1 MKGLDL
7 EELGSAAMIEA
18 LALSFSVDR
27 VTATSLSKACVAYS
41 AMYLQAQLIA
51 EAKKKGQDVGQL
63 ETLLAD
69 LNNKRPEWAVGLHAA
84 IQKIAAAESEA
95 PK

>member
-1 MKGLDL
+1 
-7 EELGSAAMIEA
+7 
-18 LALSFSVDR
+18 
-27 VTATSLSKACVAYS
+27 
-41 AMYLQAQLIA
+41 MYLQAQLIA